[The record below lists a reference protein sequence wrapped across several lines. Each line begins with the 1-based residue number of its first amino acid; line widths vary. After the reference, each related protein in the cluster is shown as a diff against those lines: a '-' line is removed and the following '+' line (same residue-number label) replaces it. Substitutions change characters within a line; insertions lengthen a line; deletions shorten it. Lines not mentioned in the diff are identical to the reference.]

1 MIKLDNVSMK
11 FNLGIEKNFSFKEA
25 FIRFFQFNKKKKKLE
40 DFWALKDISFEVEK
54 GEVVLDW
61 LLKHR
66 EDINNIEKSYL
77 DDFASYQYSVDT
89 LKKKLKE
96 VQQNQTQLAINELGE
111 TRKRINALMYQENKC
126 LNKEDCITDCLEVI
140 DKQIKTLKDKM
151 L

>member
-1 MIKLDNVSMK
+1 MS
-11 FNLGIEKNFSFKEA
+11 NLFAELIN
-25 FIRFFQFNKKKKKLE
+25 IYDQ
-40 DFWALKDISFEVEK
+40 DIPVEK

-96 VQQNQTQLAINELGE
+96 VQQKEVQLAINELGE

-126 LNKEDCITDCLEVI
+126 LNKEDCIIDCLEVI
-140 DKQIKTLKDKM
+140 DKQIKMLKDKM

>member
-1 MIKLDNVSMK
+1 MS
-11 FNLGIEKNFSFKEA
+11 NLFAELIN
-25 FIRFFQFNKKKKKLE
+25 IYDQ
-40 DFWALKDISFEVEK
+40 DMPVEK

-96 VQQNQTQLAINELGE
+96 VQQNQTQLAMNELGE

-140 DKQIKTLKDKM
+140 DKQIKMLKDKM